1 MGNGEGVI
9 GCVDKYTKEFDCG
22 KMERKWM
29 ALGDSWIKAVF
40 IFNEVVFFSQVRET
54 GAHLNVFWRGASG
67 EEKAEGTE
75 ATSIAQGS

>member
-1 MGNGEGVI
+1 
-9 GCVDKYTKEFDCG
+9 
-22 KMERKWM
+22 M

-40 IFNEVVFFSQVRET
+40 IFNEVVFFSQVKET

>member
-1 MGNGEGVI
+1 MGRW
-9 GCVDKYTKEFDCG
+9 KENEWLLGTVGLKLCSFL
-22 KMERKWM
+22 MKWC
-29 ALGDSWIKAVF
+29 
-40 IFNEVVFFSQVRET
+40 FFSQVRET